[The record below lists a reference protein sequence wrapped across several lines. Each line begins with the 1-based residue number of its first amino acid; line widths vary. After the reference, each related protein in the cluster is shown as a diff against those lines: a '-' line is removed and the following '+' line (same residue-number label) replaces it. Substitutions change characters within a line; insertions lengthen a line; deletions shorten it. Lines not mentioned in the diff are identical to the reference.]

1 MGKVKEYRRACR
13 RCETEWYIPR
23 SIADEKAPGRLE
35 MTSAKLKRSGSN
47 AALVS
52 FARGRRAAKVTSLE
66 EKRARVAEN
75 TRCPS
80 CGSTD
85 FSQQKA

>member
-1 MGKVKEYRRACR
+1 MGKVKEYRRICR
-13 RCETEWYIPR
+13 RCQTQWYIPR
-23 SIADEKAPGRLE
+23 SIADEKAPSRITRGLAGS
-35 MTSAKLKRSGSN
+35 TKPFFSA
-47 AALVS
+47 
-52 FARGRRAAKVTSLE
+52 ARHDARHEVLAKT
-66 EKRARVAEN
+66 ARVAEN